1 MVNKEEFNKILSNP
15 YTISVGDLPIL
26 EAICKEFPAF
36 QAGQALLSLG
46 YQKNDN
52 ALSDRQLKRAA
63 AGAVH
68 RWILQSWLEEA
79 KKPAAPE
86 KSGRNDFVDFK
97 EPQEFIAE
105 EKEKENPSS
114 SQNTSHEPLAEEPL
128 VQTPLLNTLSK
139 ELDTSLPL
147 EPEGPLEDLL
157 EREIMIAAAQA
168 SIIVQPR
175 KKRSEKD
182 ASRPEEMQE
191 DVQSSKSMS
200 FSEWL
205 KNVSGRTPTLQ
216 FNKEGAGKVSKEA
229 ANSLIEEFI
238 QKEPE
243 RIKPEPAPFYSPVNM
258 AKQSVVEKEDFVTE
272 TLAKI
277 YLKQGNF
284 SKAIRIYETLSL
296 KNPEK
301 KLFFAAQIEK
311 IKKEHL
317 SKNK

>member
-15 YTISVGDLPIL
+15 STISVGDLPIL

-68 RWILQSWLEEA
+68 RWILQSWLEDA
-79 KKPAAPE
+79 KNPASLE
-86 KSGRNDFVDFK
+86 KSSINNLVDFNK
-97 EPQEFIAE
+97 TQEFIAE
-105 EKEKENPSS
+105 EKEKETPTS
-114 SQNTSHEPLAEEPL
+114 SQKTIEEPLPAEPL
-128 VQTPLLNTLSK
+128 VQTPLLDTLSK
-139 ELDTSLPL
+139 DLNTTLPS

-182 ASRPEEMQE
+182 EPKPEERPEG
-191 DVQSSKSMS
+191 VQSAKSMS

-205 KNVSGRTPTLQ
+205 KNVSGKTQTIQ

>member
-1 MVNKEEFNKILSNP
+1 MVTKEEFNRILANP
-15 YTISVGDLPIL
+15 EKVAPGEIATL
-26 EAICKEFPAF
+26 EAICKEYPAF
-36 QAGQALLSLG
+36 QASQALLCFG
-46 YQKNDN
+46 YQKFSNV
-52 ALSDRQLKRAA
+52 LSDRQLKRAA

-68 RWILQSWLEEA
+68 RWILQDWLEEA
-79 KKPAAPE
+79 KNSSHHEKQAKEAIAQAIIPTIDKSEDLETVDPNSIQDTDLKTSEIASKTEQSLENEFNATAAAI
-86 KSGRNDFVDFK
+86 GGVDVSD
-97 EPQEFIAE
+97 PI
-105 EKEKENPSS
+105 
-114 SQNTSHEPLAEEPL
+114 
-128 VQTPLLNTLSK
+128 
-139 ELDTSLPL
+139 
-147 EPEGPLEDLL
+147 EDLL

-175 KKRSEKD
+175 KRRLEKED
-182 ASRPEEMQE
+182 PKDGEKTEELP
-191 DVQSSKSMS
+191 KSMS

-205 KNVSGRTPTLQ
+205 KKVSTKDKTVT
-216 FNKEGAGKVSKEA
+216 FSKDVAGKVSKEE
-229 ANSLIEEFI
+229 ANSLIEDFI